1 MLKRMICQA
10 IVEFT
15 IKPIDPLLIK
25 SGQATVSGVD
35 MAFVKTYRVDGNPEP
50 FIPGTSLKGLVRSM
64 SEKICRSL
72 RAAPVPVCLPYLDI
86 GKSMGSES
94 GQASCSSRL
103 DGYSKRTGKKDLDKA
118 EVYSVLCPACRMYGS
133 QFFIGR
139 CMTSDGYLTDAFRSS
154 GKHLLETRNGVAIDR
169 LTGGAARGA
178 LFDMEVLTRG
188 DFGTRIEIINFERW
202 QLGLLALVLREMEEG
217 NVRIGMG
224 KSRGLGRIQISVDRF
239 ELSYFGKPRENLC
252 GLNGILPETES
263 SRYGLF
269 KEIDEPV
276 GLPEGRRSGLKYVYD
291 VTPDW
296 KSHLDIAVSDLAGYI
311 ETVKWPESI
320 DSYTGRS

>member
-103 DGYSKRTGKKDLDKA
+103 TATPNAQVRKIWTKQKYT
-118 EVYSVLCPACRMYGS
+118 VFYVQPAG
-133 QFFIGR
+133 
-139 CMTSDGYLTDAFRSS
+139 CMVRSFS
-154 GKHLLETRNGVAIDR
+154 S
-169 LTGGAARGA
+169 AAA
-178 LFDMEVLTRG
+178 
-188 DFGTRIEIINFERW
+188 
-202 QLGLLALVLREMEEG
+202 
-217 NVRIGMG
+217 
-224 KSRGLGRIQISVDRF
+224 
-239 ELSYFGKPRENLC
+239 
-252 GLNGILPETES
+252 
-263 SRYGLF
+263 
-269 KEIDEPV
+269 
-276 GLPEGRRSGLKYVYD
+276 
-291 VTPDW
+291 
-296 KSHLDIAVSDLAGYI
+296 
-311 ETVKWPESI
+311 
-320 DSYTGRS
+320 